1 MECTHGRGR
10 LIGSFKEASQ
20 VANAYR
26 GELLGLM
33 AIHLLL
39 VAVQQTTP
47 ELSGVT
53 TTYSDC
59 LGALGRLRD
68 LPPMKIPT
76 RCRHSDILK
85 TILISC
91 TDLTFE

>member
-1 MECTHGRGR
+1 MVGDDHWIRDAIAAGSCIVVSDGSFIREIHPRLCSTAFIMECTHGRGR

-39 VAVQQTTP
+39 VAVQ
-47 ELSGVT
+47 
-53 TTYSDC
+53 
-59 LGALGRLRD
+59 
-68 LPPMKIPT
+68 
-76 RCRHSDILK
+76 
-85 TILISC
+85 
-91 TDLTFE
+91 